1 MQKTQN
7 VSGDANVVF
16 NTVLVSMTLLDSTG
30 LNELPAGAQY
40 YANGW
45 KTFGS
50 GTTTTTMELLPV
62 SYSFAVNF
70 AGGRVE
76 TSQNVSGASEVVFR
90 TGQVHSNSGTCTQYY
105 ASGWQT
111 FLQDMELLP
120 GTYPFKYPAPPD
132 KSFPISA
139 GVVNTID

>member
-7 VSGDANVVF
+7 VSGGNANVVF

-30 LNELPAGAQY
+30 LNALPAGAQY

-62 SYSFAVNF
+62 SYTFA
-70 AGGRVE
+70 ATMAARRCRRP
-76 TSQNVSGASEVVFR
+76 R
-90 TGQVHSNSGTCTQYY
+90 T
-105 ASGWQT
+105 
-111 FLQDMELLP
+111 
-120 GTYPFKYPAPPD
+120 
-132 KSFPISA
+132 
-139 GVVNTID
+139 